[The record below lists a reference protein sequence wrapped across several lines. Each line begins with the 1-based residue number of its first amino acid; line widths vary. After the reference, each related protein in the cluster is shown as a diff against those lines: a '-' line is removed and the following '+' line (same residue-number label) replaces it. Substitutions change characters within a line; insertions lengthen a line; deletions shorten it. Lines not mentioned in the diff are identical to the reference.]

1 MTDQIGSPMQPAD
14 DAMPVCRYFN
24 AVGGCRAGAG
34 CRFRHMLPM
43 HGSTGAV
50 AGHRGY
56 GGGSGSGRGG
66 VSSSHQQS
74 SGAFAAGGGTHF
86 VPQLGACMFYS
97 TPNGCRAGDSCRYV
111 PFSPS
116 VAATFGAI
124 ACRCAC
130 QYNTRCVSQKKKKS
144 CNFQPC
150 CSTLFARLSP
160 WHARMEEEIVA
171 LGRPA
176 HLLCLYADNV
186 LPPLCTFMR

>member
-111 PFSPS
+111 CLSLLPLQPLL
-116 VAATFGAI
+116 VQLHVDVLVNTTRGAFL
-124 ACRCAC
+124 
-130 QYNTRCVSQKKKKS
+130 KKKLKI
-144 CNFQPC
+144 
-150 CSTLFARLSP
+150 
-160 WHARMEEEIVA
+160 M
-171 LGRPA
+171 
-176 HLLCLYADNV
+176 
-186 LPPLCTFMR
+186 

>member
-116 VAATFGAI
+116 VAATFGAT

-130 QYNTRCVSQKKKKS
+130 KYNTRCVSQKKIK
-144 CNFQPC
+144 NHVIFN
-150 CSTLFARLSP
+150 R
-160 WHARMEEEIVA
+160 VA
-171 LGRPA
+171 LLFSLVFLLGTHVWKKRSLLSVAQPTCCVCTPA
-176 HLLCLYADNV
+176 TCSRLCALL
-186 LPPLCTFMR
+186 